1 MKAQDLSSPV
11 ILNKTINIY
20 NQTIRSRL
28 NKNKQGAIVIIMQ
41 RLHERDLIGHILE
54 QEKKGIEDTREKL
67 IIPAIV
73 D

>member
-1 MKAQDLSSPV
+1 MKAQDLESPV
-11 ILNKTINIY
+11 ILDKVINIY

-41 RLHERDLIGHILE
+41 RLHERDLVGHIMS
-54 QEKKGIEDTREKL
+54 QEEKGIEDEREKL
-67 IIPAIV
+67 IIPAII